1 MRWLNKVIYKA
12 GQGGSELYFTDE
24 VLLLLREFD
33 ALNHIPSI
41 KKSGIT
47 AKRLFLDFYH
57 LAKKH
62 QTMGGF
68 QISLDE
74 LFEQLGLPESYKT

>member
-33 ALNHIPSI
+33 ALNPYTKY
-41 KKSGIT
+41 KKEVVL
-47 AKRLFLDFYH
+47 RL
-57 LAKKH
+57 KK
-62 QTMGGF
+62 T
-68 QISLDE
+68 
-74 LFEQLGLPESYKT
+74 TR